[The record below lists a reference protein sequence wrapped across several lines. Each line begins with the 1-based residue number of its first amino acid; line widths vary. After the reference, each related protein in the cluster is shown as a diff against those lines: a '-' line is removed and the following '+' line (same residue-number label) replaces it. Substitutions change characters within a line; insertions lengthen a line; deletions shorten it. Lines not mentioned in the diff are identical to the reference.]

1 MAWRVEAKGH
11 IAKVQLFD
19 DETVFIPLRLSE
31 VERIAS
37 CWLSRI
43 NTLEASGD
51 YPEQFEDEL
60 TYRNIM
66 AAHYLLTQE
75 NK

>member
-1 MAWRVEAKGH
+1 MAWQAEAKGH

-19 DETVFIPLRLSE
+19 DETVFIPLKMSE

-37 CWLSRI
+37 CWLNRI
-43 NTLEASGD
+43 NTLKASGD
-51 YPEQFEDEL
+51 YPEQYEDEL

-75 NK
+75 KK